1 MEEVNSPKHYQGHGM
16 EAIDVIDAF
25 ELGFN
30 LGNVIKYV
38 LREGR
43 KGEPGVN
50 LMKAKWY
57 LERELASKT
66 KGWVYREEVSSE
78 ASPEAIREYY
88 RLKSRQCQE
97 SVEMV

>member
-38 LREGR
+38 LRAG
-43 KGEPGVN
+43 KKKSYIN
-50 LMKAKWY
+50 ATINDLNKAKWY
-57 LERELASKT
+57 LNREL
-66 KGWVYREEVSSE
+66 
-78 ASPEAIREYY
+78 
-88 RLKSRQCQE
+88 LKLGG
-97 SVEMV
+97 